1 MTLSA
6 CPVNFYFL
14 SVFGSTSVS
23 GSNTL
28 RADAYFSKTEQ
39 KVSVFKNLQI
49 RVDGAEEVIASFN
62 QSRNALRY
70 NTDPVLA
77 PLSLNW
83 RVGQLRVVQASVSK
97 RG

>member
-1 MTLSA
+1 MTSA
-6 CPVNFYFL
+6 CPVNFHFL

-28 RADAYFSKTEQ
+28 RADAYF
-39 KVSVFKNLQI
+39 FKNLQI

-62 QSRNALRY
+62 QSHNALRY
-70 NTDPVLA
+70 KTDPVLT
-77 PLSLNW
+77 PLSVNW
-83 RVGQLRVVQASVSK
+83 RVGRLRVVQASVSK

>member
-1 MTLSA
+1 MTSA
-6 CPVNFYFL
+6 CPVNFHFL

-62 QSRNALRY
+62 QSHNALRY
-70 NTDPVLA
+70 KTDPVLT
-77 PLSLNW
+77 PLSVNW
-83 RVGQLRVVQASVSK
+83 RVGRLRVVQASVSK